1 MWKPLEKYI
10 LIKHRELKVN
20 KGQLVESVAKK
31 ANLTTKQSQAA
42 VAAFIDSVK
51 EALAAG
57 ESVALIGFGTFLV
70 RERAARTGR
79 NPQTKEEVQIPAA
92 KVPAFK
98 AGAPLK
104 EAVNGK

>member
-1 MWKPLEKYI
+1 M
-10 LIKHRELKVN
+10 N

-31 ANLTTKQSQAA
+31 ADLTAKQSQLA
-42 VAAFIDSVK
+42 VTAFIDTVK

-57 ESVALIGFGTFLV
+57 DPVTLIGFGTFLV
-70 RERAARTGR
+70 RDRAARTGR
-79 NPQTKEEVQIPAA
+79 NPRTKETVQIPAV

-104 EAVNGK
+104 AAVNHK